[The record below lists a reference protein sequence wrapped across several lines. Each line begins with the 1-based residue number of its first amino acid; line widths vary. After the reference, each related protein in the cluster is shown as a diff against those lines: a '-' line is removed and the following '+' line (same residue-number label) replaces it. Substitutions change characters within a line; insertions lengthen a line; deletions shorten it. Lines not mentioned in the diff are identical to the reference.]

1 MSTITSHILDISR
14 GCPAA
19 GVEIVLYGQTSDTWQ
34 ELSRAPTNGDGR
46 IGPWTSAPG
55 YYKLRFETG
64 AYFDLQRVSSFYPF
78 VEIHFEIGSGAHYHI
93 PLLLSPWG
101 YSTYRGS

>member
-14 GCPAA
+14 GCPAT
-19 GVEIVLYGQTSDTWQ
+19 GVKIVLFVEQDDAWP
-34 ELSRAPTNGDGR
+34 ELHHAATNGDGR
-46 IGPWTSAPG
+46 IAPWTVAPG
-55 YYKLRFETG
+55 RYKLRFETR
-64 AYFDLQRVSSFYPF
+64 AYFAAVPSFYPF
-78 VEIHFEIGSGAHYHI
+78 VEIHFEIGDNAHYHI